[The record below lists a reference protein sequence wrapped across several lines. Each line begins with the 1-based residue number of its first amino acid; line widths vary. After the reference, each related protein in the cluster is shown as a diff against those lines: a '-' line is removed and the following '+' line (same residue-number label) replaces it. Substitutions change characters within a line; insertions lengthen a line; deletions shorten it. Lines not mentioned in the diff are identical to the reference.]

1 MEGFVLFVIENGN
14 RELFVGSEV
23 IKFIFDIWFLIGFFL
38 VGKILDKLD
47 KMFWSFFLIVCFLVV
62 GEDSDNSFVV
72 G

>member
-1 MEGFVLFVIENGN
+1 MIKVIFN
-14 RELFVGSEV
+14 
-23 IKFIFDIWFLIGFFL
+23 IWFLIGFFL

-47 KMFWSFFLIVCFLVV
+47 KMFGSFLLIVCFLVV